1 MKEKQKQILSEIM
14 QEDYNKARILN
25 NSEIKYYLEL

>member
-1 MKEKQKQILSEIM
+1 MKQKQKQILSEMM

-25 NSEIKYYLEL
+25 NYEIKYYLEL

>member
-1 MKEKQKQILSEIM
+1 MLLNYLNE